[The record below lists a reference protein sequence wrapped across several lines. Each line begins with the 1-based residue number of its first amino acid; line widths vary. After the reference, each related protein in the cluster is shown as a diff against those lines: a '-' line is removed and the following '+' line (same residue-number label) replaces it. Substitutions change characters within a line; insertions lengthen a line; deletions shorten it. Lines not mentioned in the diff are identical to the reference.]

1 MTIFQT
7 STAFYPSMGGAQLHW
22 YTIAKMLAERGHAV
36 TGCGQWKDH
45 RNRYLIDS
53 TLKAPW
59 GDDHYEAG
67 PIQVHRYQPTAL
79 ARAWMAPLL
88 PLCMPLPELGYPLI
102 SRYFAKKMEA
112 LPGKPDVVMNIRIGR
127 EHFSWASYHLA
138 KKHGVPFVICPNY
151 SPRMQSKVGQ
161 IVMRNFFRLLR
172 KADGVVVFTPAE
184 RDEMIRLGVSP
195 ENILLIGVGPLLADE
210 WDEEAF
216 REDYGIREKM
226 VLFLGQKL
234 EYKGFDTLIEAAPK
248 VWEKYPETS
257 FVFIGPHYPGTKEVF
272 DKIDDPRIVDIPR
285 IDAFDPIKVAA
296 LAAAN
301 VFALPSRQEG
311 IGGVYIEAW
320 ALKKPVIS
328 CKIPF
333 LTIRDGIDGVMIEQ
347 DAGILA
353 EKLTWFLDNPAEAAK
368 MGQAGFERV
377 QGEYSWEK
385 IVSDVEAFHQKLIK
399 RKNNEH

>member
-1 MTIFQT
+1 MNIFQT

-22 YTIAKMLAERGHAV
+22 FTIAKMLAERGHEV

-59 GDDHYEAG
+59 GDDQYEAG
-67 PIQVHRYQPTAL
+67 PITVHRYQPSVFT
-79 ARAWMAPLL
+79 RAWMGLLL
-88 PLCMPLPELGYPLI
+88 PFCLPLPEIGYPPL
-102 SRYFAKKMEA
+102 SRYFAKRMAA
-112 LPGKPDVVMNIRIGR
+112 LPGKPDIVMNIRIGR

-138 KKHGVPFVICPNY
+138 KKRGVPFVICPNY
-151 SPRMQSKVGQ
+151 SPRMQSKFGQ
-161 IVMRNFFRLLR
+161 VVMRNFFRLLR

-184 RDEMIRLGVSP
+184 RDEMIRLGVKP
-195 ENILLIGVGPLLADE
+195 ENILLIGVGPLLADD
-210 WDEEAF
+210 WDTTEF
-216 REDYGIREKM
+216 QKKYGIKEKM

-248 VWEKYPETS
+248 VWEKHPETT
-257 FVFIGPHYPGTKEVF
+257 FVFIGPHYPGTKKVF
-272 DKIDDPRIVDIPR
+272 ENIDDPRIVDIPR

-296 LAAAN
+296 LDAAN

-320 ALKKPVIS
+320 ALKKPVIA

-333 LTIRDGIDGVMIEQ
+333 LTIRDGVDGVMVEQ
-347 DAGILA
+347 DGGVLA
-353 EKLTWFLDNPAEAAK
+353 EKLIWFLDNPAEARK
-368 MGQAGFERV
+368 MGEAGYQRV
-377 QGEYSWEK
+377 QNEYSWNK
-385 IVSDVEAFHQKLIK
+385 IVSDVEAFFKELRARQS
-399 RKNNEH
+399 